1 MADSLPVPVVG
12 ITHQPKGTGTAAM
25 HRFIGSI
32 AFVAA
37 ARAAY
42 IVTRDPDDENR
53 RLFLPVKNN
62 LAPLGQ
68 GLAFRLKQ
76 RIGPAPGIVASSITR
91 DAAPRT
97 ITAHKALAAAA
108 V

>member
-68 GLAFRLKQ
+68 GIAFRLEQ
-76 RIGPAPGIVASSITR
+76 RIVAAPGIVASSITW
-91 DAAPRT
+91 DAAPVT
-97 ITAHKALAAAA
+97 LTTDHPLAATAL
-108 V
+108 